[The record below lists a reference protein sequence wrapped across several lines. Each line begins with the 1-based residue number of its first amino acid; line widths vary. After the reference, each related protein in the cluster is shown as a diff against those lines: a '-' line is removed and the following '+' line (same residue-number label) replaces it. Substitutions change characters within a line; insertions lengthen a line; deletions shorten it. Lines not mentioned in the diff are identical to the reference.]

1 MSLPPNPNDYLESA
15 RQVIAN
21 EAAAVL
27 SARESVDQNFADVVQ
42 TLLTCSGKVLM
53 TGSGTSGMIAKR
65 AAHLFSVGATPSLY
79 LSPDNGLHGGL
90 GRLRKNDLE
99 KTMTKSATS

>member
-42 TLLTCSGKVLM
+42 TLL
-53 TGSGTSGMIAKR
+53 
-65 AAHLFSVGATPSLY
+65 SLAFC
-79 LSPDNGLHGGL
+79 
-90 GRLRKNDLE
+90 E
-99 KTMTKSATS
+99 KTI